1 MIKRTNSTLLLS
13 IFILSL
19 IFCVD
24 INTATQGYVPRNADI
39 DRSNIPKNIL
49 VGSFMGGRSHLKPMF
64 DIAAVLIE
72 RGSNVGFFL
81 KRNEN
86 CLLAFFFFDSFYLVV
101 FLRHFWSSTYGII

>member
-24 INTATQGYVPRNADI
+24 INTATKGYVPRNADI

-49 VGSFMGGRSHLKPMF
+49 VGSFIGGRSHIKPML
-64 DIAAVLIE
+64 DITAILAE
-72 RGSNVGFFL
+72 RGYNVRMFFFL
-81 KRNEN
+81 KSIFFK
-86 CLLAFFFFDSFYLVV
+86 LL
-101 FLRHFWSSTYGII
+101 